1 MRDDLERAVQERY
14 AIEYD
19 NRFNNCAEEEKKRC
33 ECGRYIDLDENICEV
48 CKNELKKRF
57 SILLHDNFTEEEID
71 ILNELYDGEEIR

>member
-1 MRDDLERAVQERY
+1 MNNVDAIVQEHY
-14 AIEYD
+14 AILFD
-19 NRFNNCAEEEKKRC
+19 NRFNNYAEEEKKQC
-33 ECGRYIDLDENICEV
+33 ECGRYIDLDENICEI